1 MQATDYTRS
10 RSGRGPEIY
19 YGYCGRTRR
28 YRMMDLPDYMS
39 NIQQGMTRMMSDP
52 AAMYQEIA
60 RGYSMPSAARPAG
73 VRTRTEHDSDC
84 GCGCHDGRGD
94 CDCHCEC
101 CVCDADVLVHARCN
115 ETRRIPVTFENDTRR
130 EKPVKLTLEKFV
142 SAGGKDVGFNGQLS
156 EAAFTLGPCDEHTV
170 IITVQVKCDAFGGG
184 TQTPGTADGPKDAKR
199 GTLDRCEVAYATL
212 RAEGCLVR
220 PVVIAVAVLP
230 DDCDDYRRPCSCG
243 CCH

>member
-10 RSGRGPEIY
+10 RSDRGPEIY

-39 NIQQGMTRMMSDP
+39 NMQQGMTRWMSDP
-52 AAMYQEIA
+52 VAMYQEIS
-60 RGYSMPSAARPAG
+60 RGYSMPGAVRPSG
-73 VRTRTEHDSDC
+73 VRSRTEHEGDC
-84 GCGCHDGRGD
+84 GCGCRGN

-130 EKPVKLTLEKFV
+130 EKPVTLTLEKFV
-142 SAGGKDVGFNGQLS
+142 TAGGKDVGWSGQLS
-156 EAAFTLGPCDEHTV
+156 ESAFTLGPCDEHTV
-170 IITVQVKCDAFGGG
+170 IVTVQVKCDTFSGG
-184 TQTPGTADGPKDAKR
+184 TQPPGTTDNPNNVRG

-220 PVVIAVAVLP
+220 PVVLAVAVLP
-230 DDCDDYRRPCSCG
+230 DDCDAYRRPCSCG

>member
-1 MQATDYTRS
+1 MQATHDYTRS
-10 RSGRGPEIY
+10 RSDRGPAIY

-39 NIQQGMTRMMSDP
+39 NLQQGMTRWMSDP

-60 RGYSMPSAARPAG
+60 RTYSVPAAARPAG
-73 VRTRTEHDSDC
+73 VHTRTEHGCDC
-84 GCGCHDGRGD
+84 GCRGD

-142 SAGGKDVGFNGQLS
+142 SAGGKDVGWNGQLS
-156 EAAFTLGPCDEHTV
+156 ETEFTLKPCDEHTV
-170 IITVQVKCDAFGGG
+170 IVTVQVKCDVGGG
-184 TQTPGTADGPKDAKR
+184 STDKPNDARR
-199 GTLDRCEVAYATL
+199 GTLDRCEVGYATL

-230 DDCDDYRRPCSCG
+230 DDCDAYRRPCSCS

>member
-10 RSGRGPEIY
+10 RSDRGPEIY

-52 AAMYQEIA
+52 AVDVSGDRA
-60 RGYSMPSAARPAG
+60 RYSAPGAARPAG
-73 VRTRTEHDSDC
+73 VRTRTEHDGDC
-84 GCGCHDGRGD
+84 GCGCRDCGCRGD

-142 SAGGKDVGFNGQLS
+142 SAGGKDVGWAGQLS
-156 EAAFTLGPCDEHTV
+156 ETEFTLSPCDEHTV
-170 IITVQVKCDAFGGG
+170 IVTVQVKCDTFSGG
-184 TQTPGTADGPKDAKR
+184 TQPPAGTTDNPEQRPTRHARSLRGGVRDAACRGLPGSSG
-199 GTLDRCEVAYATL
+199 
-212 RAEGCLVR
+212 
-220 PVVIAVAVLP
+220 
-230 DDCDDYRRPCSCG
+230 RPCG
-243 CCH
+243 GGAA